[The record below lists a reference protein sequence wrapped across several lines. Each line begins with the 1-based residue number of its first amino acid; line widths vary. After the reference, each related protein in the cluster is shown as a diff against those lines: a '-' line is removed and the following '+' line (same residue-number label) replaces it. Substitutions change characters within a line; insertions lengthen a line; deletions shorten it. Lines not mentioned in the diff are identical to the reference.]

1 MSNNNR
7 FFANFRQHRPSV
19 SESSEH
25 SSQTE
30 LSLSISPPPSSVPN
44 QVTFEIQENSGNSQL
59 QNQQSLSSS
68 TNEIEISSSDAPWR
82 GILRKTE
89 SKINLNE

>member
-1 MSNNNR
+1 M
-7 FFANFRQHRPSV
+7 

-25 SSQTE
+25 SSQAE
-30 LSLSISPPPSSVPN
+30 LTMEFSISPAPPSSIPTTN
-44 QVTFEIQENSGNSQL
+44 QNSSQFDQEISVNSPQS
-59 QNQQSLSSS
+59 QNQQTEPTKIGPSMSSDVPAE
-68 TNEIEISSSDAPWR
+68 NASDAPWR

>member
-1 MSNNNR
+1 
-7 FFANFRQHRPSV
+7 
-19 SESSEH
+19 
-25 SSQTE
+25 
-30 LSLSISPPPSSVPN
+30 LSLSISPSPSSVPPS
-44 QVTFEIQENSGNSQL
+44 QVTFEIQENFGNSQSH

-68 TNEIEISSSDAPWR
+68 TNEIEISAASDAPWR

>member
-1 MSNNNR
+1 M
-7 FFANFRQHRPSV
+7 

-25 SSQTE
+25 SSQAE
-30 LSLSISPPPSSVPN
+30 MSLSISPPPPTNMSE
-44 QVTFEIQENSGNSQL
+44 QDISQS
-59 QNQQSLSSS
+59 QNQQSS
-68 TNEIEISSSDAPWR
+68 NEVDSSDAPWR